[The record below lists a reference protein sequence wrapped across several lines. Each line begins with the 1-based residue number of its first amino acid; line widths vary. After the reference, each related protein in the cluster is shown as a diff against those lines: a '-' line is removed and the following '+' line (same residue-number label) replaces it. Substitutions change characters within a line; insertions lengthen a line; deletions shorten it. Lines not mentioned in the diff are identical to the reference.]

1 MARDGDR
8 SGANRAVIV
17 GASITAA
24 ATIIAA
30 FITVLV
36 SQGGT
41 SEPYDPFSAGN
52 SQPPSSEATSTSTSP
67 PSSTPAPV
75 SSTPP
80 STAPNA
86 GTVYL
91 DGLDTIEDE
100 LDAESVSWGTAT
112 FARSLVNP
120 LSGCSAVGPVEWV
133 RPAGADSLKAEIGVA
148 VESVEADS
156 KVTFNVYLDGVL
168 KSENTLGVGQHT
180 PIDVPL
186 GDSLR
191 ITFESIIDQSRRGNC
206 NTEAYAVWG
215 NARLE

>member
-8 SGANRAVIV
+8 SGANRAMIV

-100 LDAESVSWGTAT
+100 LDAESV
-112 FARSLVNP
+112 
-120 LSGCSAVGPVEWV
+120 
-133 RPAGADSLKAEIGVA
+133 
-148 VESVEADS
+148 EADS